1 MLIENTLFGTRDKVA
16 EAIQRLKSFEPED
29 GYYVAFG
36 GGKDSIVVLDLV
48 KRSGVKYDAHYTITS
63 VDPPELIRYIRK
75 HHPDVAM
82 DFPRDKNGKVVTMWN
97 LIPKHTIPPTR
108 QARYCCAEI
117 KEVNGKGR
125 VTVTGVRWDE
135 SIRRKKLHGVANI
148 NTSSKKIIEDALAT
162 NPSAK
167 LNDRGGLIMNDDND
181 ESRRIV
187 ENCYR
192 TRKVMVNPIVDW
204 TDEEVWE
211 YIHQKNLPYC
221 ELYDQGYTRIGCIG
235 CPLAGAEKM
244 KRDFE
249 RYPKYRDNYIRAF
262 ERMIKQHPNEIKVA
276 TGIPAE
282 NGGGYSQNGCNG
294 VVNSHTN
301 YEMVDLDGA
310 GRTLG
315 TRTKSDVQYLKI
327 RNGQD
332 EYKWWIE
339 EAIQDS
345 TDDETV
351 RMKRGGVHHREKAI
365 RPTGKLLL
373 ALWIETL
380 IGGDAD
386 GAQWIPLD
394 TTGNNTKRF
403 REKDDTL

>member
-1 MLIENTLFGTRDKVA
+1 MLIENTLLGTVNKEEIA
-16 EAIQRLKSFEPED
+16 MQRLRSFEPED

-63 VDPPELIRYIRK
+63 VDPPELVRYIRK
-75 HHPDVAM
+75 YHPDVSM
-82 DFPRDKNGKVVTMWN
+82 DYPRDKDGKVVTMWN

-108 QARYCCAEI
+108 QARYCCASI

-135 SIRRKKLHGVANI
+135 SIRRKKLHGVANVK
-148 NTSSKKIIEDALAT
+148 TESKKIIQDALTT

-167 LNDRGGLIMNDDND
+167 LNDRGNLIMNDDND

-211 YIHQKNLPYC
+211 YIHKHNLPYC

-235 CPLAGAEKM
+235 CPLAGAKQM

-262 ERMIKQHPNEIKVA
+262 DRMIKAHPGEIRIA
-276 TGIPAE
+276 TGEPAE
-282 NGGGYSQNGCNG
+282 TGGAYSERGTSGAVVHEESELSRVEIDANGGAETSSGGRGFSERTGEERNGYAERNAALVQTAQRGCKYKMIQNG
-294 VVNSHTN
+294 
-301 YEMVDLDGA
+301 M
-310 GRTLG
+310 
-315 TRTKSDVQYLKI
+315 
-327 RNGQD
+327 D
-332 EYKWWIE
+332 EYKRWIE
-339 EAIQDS
+339 EAIEHGEPAEPV
-345 TDDETV
+345 TL
-351 RMKRGGVHHREKAI
+351 KRGAERLGRKQFI
-365 RPTGKLLL
+365 LPQNRS
-373 ALWIETL
+373 
-380 IGGDAD
+380 
-386 GAQWIPLD
+386 LD
-394 TTGNNTKRF
+394 FGSSNS
-403 REKDDTL
+403 

>member
-135 SIRRKKLHGVANI
+135 SVRRKKLHGVANV

-211 YIHQKNLPYC
+211 YIHHQNLPYC

-262 ERMIKQHPNEIKVA
+262 DRMIKAHPNEIKVA
-276 TGIPAE
+276 TGQPAE

-294 VVNSHTN
+294 VDNSRTN
-301 YEMVDLDGA
+301 YEVVDLDGTR
-310 GRTLG
+310 RTLG
-315 TRTKSDVQYLKI
+315 KRAKSDVQYLKI
-327 RNGQD
+327 RSGQD

-345 TDDETV
+345 TDDDCV

-380 IGGDAD
+380 IGGDTE

-394 TTGNNTKRF
+394 TNGNNTKRL

>member
-1 MLIENTLFGTRDKVA
+1 M
-16 EAIQRLKSFEPED
+16 
-29 GYYVAFG
+29 
-36 GGKDSIVVLDLV
+36 LDLV
-48 KRSGVKYDAHYTITS
+48 KRSGVKYDAHYMITS
-63 VDPPELIRYIRK
+63 VDPPELIKYIRK

-135 SIRRKKLHGVANI
+135 SARRKKLHGVANV

-162 NPSAK
+162 NASAK

-211 YIHQKNLPYC
+211 YIHQQNLPYC

-262 ERMIKQHPNEIKVA
+262 ARMIKAHPNEIKVA
-276 TGIPAE
+276 TGQPAE
-282 NGGGYSQNGCNG
+282 FGGGRCSKY
-294 VVNSHTN
+294 TN
-301 YEMVDLDGA
+301 DGAEGGDVEESRRNPIMVGLDGEKHERRKH
-310 GRTLG
+310 GE
-315 TRTKSDVQYLKI
+315 SDIQYKKI

-345 TDDETV
+345 TDDDFV
-351 RMKRGGVHHREKAI
+351 RMKRGGTSHGESNSSYRKVT
-365 RPTGKLLL
+365 PC
-373 ALWIETL
+373 AL
-380 IGGDAD
+380 DRN
-386 GAQWIPLD
+386 P
-394 TTGNNTKRF
+394 NR
-403 REKDDTL
+403 R

>member
-29 GYYVAFG
+29 GYFVAFG

-82 DFPRDKNGKVVTMWN
+82 DYPRDADGKVVTMWN

-108 QARYCCAEI
+108 QARYCCASI

-135 SIRRKKLHGVANI
+135 SARRKKLHGVANVKT
-148 NTSSKKIIEDALAT
+148 NSKRIIEDALAT

-167 LNDRGGLIMNDDND
+167 LNDRGSLIMNDDND

-187 ENCYR
+187 ESCYR
-192 TRKVMVNPIVDW
+192 TRNVMVNPIVDW

-211 YIHQKNLPYC
+211 YIHQQNLPYC

-262 ERMIKQHPNEIKVA
+262 ERMIKAHPNEIKVA

-294 VVNSHTN
+294 AVNSNTN
-301 YEMVDLDGA
+301 YEMVDLDGTR
-310 GRTLG
+310 RTLG
-315 TRTKSDVQYLKI
+315 KRSKSDVQYLKI

-339 EAIQDS
+339 EAITADS
-345 TDDETV
+345 A
-351 RMKRGGVHHREKAI
+351 GGYADLNE
-365 RPTGKLLL
+365 GKH
-373 ALWIETL
+373 TN
-380 IGGDAD
+380 GR
-386 GAQWIPLD
+386 
-394 TTGNNTKRF
+394 KRF
-403 REKDDTL
+403 ILPESYCLHFGSKP

>member
-63 VDPPELIRYIRK
+63 VDPPELIRYIREF
-75 HHPDVAM
+75 HPDVAM

-135 SIRRKKLHGVANI
+135 SVRRKKLHGVANV

-211 YIHQKNLPYC
+211 YIHQQNLPYC

-244 KRDFE
+244 KRDFA

-262 ERMIKQHPNEIKVA
+262 DRMIKAHPNEIKVA

-282 NGGGYSQNGCNG
+282 TGGGYSESGYNG
-294 VVNSHTN
+294 VDNS
-301 YEMVDLDGA
+301 
-310 GRTLG
+310 
-315 TRTKSDVQYLKI
+315 TRI
-327 RNGQD
+327 M
-332 EYKWWIE
+332 KWWIWMAQGKRSGRGQNQMYNTSKSE
-339 EAIQDS
+339 
-345 TDDETV
+345 TD
-351 RMKRGGVHHREKAI
+351 RMNTNGG
-365 RPTGKLLL
+365 
-373 ALWIETL
+373 
-380 IGGDAD
+380 
-386 GAQWIPLD
+386 
-394 TTGNNTKRF
+394 
-403 REKDDTL
+403 

>member
-75 HHPDVAM
+75 YHPDVSM
-82 DFPRDKNGKVVTMWN
+82 DYPRDADGKVVTMWN

-108 QARYCCAEI
+108 QARYCCASI

-135 SIRRKKLHGVANI
+135 SSRRKKLHGVANVK
-148 NTSSKKIIEDALAT
+148 TSSKRIIEDALAT

-167 LNDRGGLIMNDDND
+167 LNDRGSLIMNDDND

-211 YIHQKNLPYC
+211 YIRQQNLPYC

-262 ERMIKQHPNEIKVA
+262 ERMIKNHPGEIKIA
-276 TGIPAE
+276 TGEPAE
-282 NGGGYSQNGCNG
+282 TGGGSSEHG
-294 VVNSHTN
+294 SS
-301 YEMVDLDGA
+301 GA
-310 GRTLG
+310 EPLYKQHESYAYKSIRTG
-315 TRTKSDVQYLKI
+315 T
-327 RNGQD
+327 D

-339 EAIQDS
+339 EAIDAG
-345 TDDETV
+345 TV
-351 RMKRGGVHHREKAI
+351 EILRGGQIVREKAI
-365 RPTGKLLL
+365 LPTAILCLE
-373 ALWIETL
+373 LWIRQFAEGDNKGLNLVPVQNGKSRQLIRKGET
-380 IGGDAD
+380 
-386 GAQWIPLD
+386 
-394 TTGNNTKRF
+394 
-403 REKDDTL
+403 

>member
-1 MLIENTLFGTRDKVA
+1 MLIENTLLGVVDKVDI
-16 EAIQRLKSFEPED
+16 AIRRLKSFEPED

-75 HHPDVAM
+75 YHPDVAM
-82 DFPRDKNGKVVTMWN
+82 DYPRDKDGKVVTMWN

-135 SIRRKKLHGVANI
+135 SSRRKKLHGVANVK
-148 NTSSKKIIEDALAT
+148 TSSKRIIEDALMT
-162 NPSAK
+162 NPAAK

-211 YIHQKNLPYC
+211 YIHARNLPYC
-221 ELYDQGYTRIGCIG
+221 ELYDQGYKRIGCIG

-244 KRDFE
+244 RKDFE

-262 ERMIKQHPNEIKVA
+262 DRMIKNHPGEIKIA
-276 TGIPAE
+276 TGEQAE
-282 NGGGYSQNGCNG
+282 TGGG
-294 VVNSHTN
+294 NSEHGSSGA
-301 YEMVDLDGA
+301 EMVHRQESVAIEASNRGGGSGGGHGCSESLPRNQESTDNMDLRSQSRGMVDMDA
-310 GRTLG
+310 KKSKRRSESYAYKSIRSG
-315 TRTKSDVQYLKI
+315 T
-327 RNGQD
+327 D
-332 EYKWWIE
+332 EYKWWI
-339 EAIQDS
+339 
-345 TDDETV
+345 
-351 RMKRGGVHHREKAI
+351 
-365 RPTGKLLL
+365 
-373 ALWIETL
+373 
-380 IGGDAD
+380 
-386 GAQWIPLD
+386 
-394 TTGNNTKRF
+394 
-403 REKDDTL
+403 

>member
-75 HHPDVAM
+75 YHPDVAM
-82 DFPRDKNGKVVTMWN
+82 DYPRDADGKVVTMWN

-108 QARYCCAEI
+108 QARYCCASI

-135 SIRRKKLHGVANI
+135 SSRRKKLHGVANVKT
-148 NTSSKKIIEDALAT
+148 NSKRIIEDALMT
-162 NPSAK
+162 NPAAK

-211 YIHQKNLPYC
+211 YIHARNLPYC
-221 ELYDQGYTRIGCIG
+221 ELYDQGYKRIGCIG

-244 KRDFE
+244 RKDFE

-262 ERMIKQHPNEIKVA
+262 DRMIKNHPGEIKIA
-276 TGIPAE
+276 TGEPAE
-282 NGGGYSQNGCNG
+282 TGGGNSEHGSSGAEMVHRQESVAIEAANRGVDRMVVISARNRPERTRQQVTRISGKEIAEWWLWIARSDKDLPNPMRINPSETEPTNTNGG
-294 VVNSHTN
+294 
-301 YEMVDLDGA
+301 
-310 GRTLG
+310 
-315 TRTKSDVQYLKI
+315 
-327 RNGQD
+327 
-332 EYKWWIE
+332 
-339 EAIQDS
+339 
-345 TDDETV
+345 
-351 RMKRGGVHHREKAI
+351 
-365 RPTGKLLL
+365 
-373 ALWIETL
+373 
-380 IGGDAD
+380 
-386 GAQWIPLD
+386 
-394 TTGNNTKRF
+394 
-403 REKDDTL
+403 

>member
-1 MLIENTLFGTRDKVA
+1 MALIENTLFGTRDKVA
-16 EAIQRLKSFEPED
+16 EAIQRLKSFEPDD

-48 KRSGVKYDAHYTITS
+48 KRSDVKYDAHYTITS
-63 VDPPELIRYIRK
+63 VDPPELIKYIRK
-75 HHPDVAM
+75 HHPDVSM

-162 NPSAK
+162 NPAAK
-167 LNDRGGLIMNDDND
+167 LNDRGSLIMNDDND

-211 YIHQKNLPYC
+211 YIHQQNLPYC

-262 ERMIKQHPNEIKVA
+262 DRMIKAHPNEIKVA
-276 TGIPAE
+276 TGQPAE
-282 NGGGYSQNGCNG
+282 IGGGYSQNGCNG
-294 VVNSHTN
+294 VVNSNTN
-301 YEMVDLDGA
+301 YEMVDLDGT

-315 TRTKSDVQYLKI
+315 SRTKSDVQYLKI

-339 EAIQDS
+339 ETIQDS
-345 TDDETV
+345 TDDGCV
-351 RMKRGGVHHREKAI
+351 RMKRGGGYI
-365 RPTGKLLL
+365 TGRKQFVLPESYCL
-373 ALWIETL
+373 
-380 IGGDAD
+380 
-386 GAQWIPLD
+386 
-394 TTGNNTKRF
+394 RF
-403 REKDDTL
+403 GSKP

>member
-48 KRSGVKYDAHYTITS
+48 NRSGVKYDAHYTITS

-135 SIRRKKLHGVANI
+135 SIRRKKLHGVANV

-162 NPSAK
+162 NPAAK
-167 LNDRGGLIMNDDND
+167 LNDRGSLIMNDDND

-192 TRKVMVNPIVDW
+192 TRKTIINPIVDW
-204 TDEEVWE
+204 TDEDVWE
-211 YIHQKNLPYC
+211 YIHQQNLPYC

-262 ERMIKQHPNEIKVA
+262 DRMIKAHPNEIKVA
-276 TGIPAE
+276 TGQPAE
-282 NGGGYSQNGCNG
+282 IGGGYSTSGCNG

-301 YEMVDLDGA
+301 YEMVDLDGT
-310 GRTLG
+310 GRKIG
-315 TRTKSDVQYLKI
+315 ARTKSDVQYIKI

-345 TDDETV
+345 TDDDCV

-394 TTGNNTKRF
+394 TNRNNTKRF